1 MVDDGECTH
10 SLFLSTSNSATMWLD
25 VLMFIFDVWL
35 LPAIICICIH
45 YNCWL
50 RVCRFC
56 TAKCNWWRDL
66 VRALLEKPTKISII
80 LHFHF
85 IMEHFFCAAHL
96 QMKMLHQLEKA
107 RLLHWTIL
115 MILSSDKIK
124 KLISFVFVH
133 GCRSPPVTTTT
144 FTSAK
149 INLFFYELHR
159 NKMQNRAY
167 ITIKYDF
174 LSLISKVHLPIYAI
188 IACCFLYNIP
198 FLLLRSSIHN
208 FLSLKLPFHN
218 LLITLFFFS
227 SGFLCLN
234 PPFFQFVYMFVFA
247 VGC

>member
-1 MVDDGECTH
+1 
-10 SLFLSTSNSATMWLD
+10 
-25 VLMFIFDVWL
+25 
-35 LPAIICICIH
+35 
-45 YNCWL
+45 
-50 RVCRFC
+50 
-56 TAKCNWWRDL
+56 
-66 VRALLEKPTKISII
+66 
-80 LHFHF
+80 
-85 IMEHFFCAAHL
+85 MEHFFRAAHL
-96 QMKMLHQLEKA
+96 QMKMLHQLKKA
-107 RLLHWTIL
+107 RRLHWTIS

-144 FTSAK
+144 TFTSTK
-149 INLFFYELHR
+149 INLFFNELHR

-208 FLSLKLPFHN
+208 FPSLKLPFHN